1 MNKFSKINEVTAQ
14 YEITARTL
22 HFYEKTGLIQSIRDE
37 HSNYRLY
44 DEVALTRLKQIL
56 ILRKMNISI
65 ADIGKIFSATNS
77 EVVLGVLGRK
87 VDTIDNEVAHLHELK
102 EIVLK
107 FIHQLKQVNFYDE
120 SDVKLLFD
128 KAVEIEMS
136 LTNEDNDITKLLDT
150 SDAIDERLTNIA
162 TIHAESKPS
171 VELINWEVVQSE
183 AMRFVGKSFYGRA
196 SQSDEFCHVAQNLE
210 WVFTALDE
218 MEAYATTEIH
228 DAALVSWERFD
239 DTEQL
244 MRYTSGRFMKANTPV
259 PPHMDFIEIPA
270 GHMGKL
276 FIRGGHENIALDMF
290 RDLVSK
296 QGLYDVS
303 YVMEGEI
310 FPNRKTDKGKDNS
323 KRTFGAYLLC
333 DPKNIMKAT

>member
-1 MNKFSKINEVTAQ
+1 VNELSKINEVTAR

-22 HFYEKTGLIQSIRDE
+22 HYYEKIGLIKSIRDE

-65 ADIGKIFSATNS
+65 ADIGKIFSANNS
-77 EVVLGVLGRK
+77 EAVLGVLGRK

-107 FIHQLKQVNFYDE
+107 FIHRLRQVDFYND

-136 LTNEDNDITKLLDT
+136 LTGEDNDMTKLLDT
-150 SDAIDERLTNIA
+150 SDVIDERLKNIA
-162 TIHAESKPS
+162 MVHEDSKPTA
-171 VELINWEVVQSE
+171 ELINWEIVQSE

-196 SQSDEFCHVAQNLE
+196 GQSDEFCGVAQNLE
-210 WVFTALDE
+210 WVFSALDE
-218 MEAYATTEIH
+218 MGEYATADIH
-228 DAALVSWERFD
+228 DAALVSWERYD

-244 MRYTSGRFMKANTPV
+244 MRYTSGRFMKAGTPV
-259 PPHMDFIEIPA
+259 PPRMDYIEIPA
-270 GHMGKL
+270 GYMGEL
-276 FIRGGHENIALDMF
+276 FIRGGCENT
-290 RDLVSK
+290 V
-296 QGLYDVS
+296 
-303 YVMEGEI
+303 
-310 FPNRKTDKGKDNS
+310 
-323 KRTFGAYLLC
+323 
-333 DPKNIMKAT
+333 